1 MITASISAASTV
13 TAPSTI
19 AAATAVTAAAV
30 TGPAVAAACTV
41 GAAVPSST
49 LRVRPAIIRVTMAV
63 PTVGAA
69 AAIGKERVV
78 SAVAAVGRSSVG
90 LGGSPGGSTKRQE
103 QKRAQDTDDQ

>member
-1 MITASISAASTV
+1 
-13 TAPSTI
+13 
-19 AAATAVTAAAV
+19 
-30 TGPAVAAACTV
+30 
-41 GAAVPSST
+41 
-49 LRVRPAIIRVTMAV
+49 MAV